1 MKKYRIICIIALAA
15 LLLYILT
22 GERTE
27 AAEVMVEVP
36 ENLNFYLD
44 PGNINE
50 KGQIYSQKYKI
61 RNVGKGNVIFSIEM
75 ALSMLEKSEV
85 IDFCPK
91 KWKTEPAEKSIFMY
105 VIFEGNWGKDKIIL
119 TDTGILCQKS
129 MVLEPAGTDGDTI
142 SISFGGMLSQSEQW
156 KSGELAINAI
166 YELST
171 ESMEHQVTIDGEHLQ
186 IKDGTEK
193 ILEGEKVE
201 FYLVPDEGYF
211 FAI

>member
-75 ALSMLEKSEV
+75 AVSMLEKSEL

-91 KWKTEPAEKSIFMY
+91 KWKTE
-105 VIFEGNWGKDKIIL
+105 
-119 TDTGILCQKS
+119 
-129 MVLEPAGTDGDTI
+129 
-142 SISFGGMLSQSEQW
+142 
-156 KSGELAINAI
+156 
-166 YELST
+166 
-171 ESMEHQVTIDGEHLQ
+171 
-186 IKDGTEK
+186 
-193 ILEGEKVE
+193 
-201 FYLVPDEGYF
+201 
-211 FAI
+211 